1 MNYINLVLKN
11 DKEINELFSEEEENI
26 NTVDKLNFSTN
37 SNKKTELL
45 ITPEDKN
52 IKSNTDIKNDEEEN
66 KKKYEDDESKLIKP
80 EYRNF
85 LNKTFGPIEA
95 GSIRGSIFNMVIL
108 SLGSGILSLPKYIQK
123 TSLAMAIF
131 LILGIG
137 ILVWWSLLLI
147 SKVCEKNNNY
157 IYSKLIKDLY
167 GNCLSYIYD
176 GLVIIFSTGIL
187 ILNQVI
193 ILTLIGEALYNLFY
207 YDKYSTIEKFKEDK
221 NFWGSPFYKYIL
233 PFLIGNLIIYPLCL
247 IKDVSKLRIV
257 SLFGIITLFSL
268 ILLLCIETPSY
279 IKYYNNEI
287 YKKDDES
294 THYNYYNFLKG
305 FDINLTFFQ
314 YSSSL
319 FYAYCSTIGA
329 VPIFNTLK
337 NHVRRRMYKVVRRSI
352 ISNMI
357 IFTIAATAGYFTWPI
372 NPPDLI
378 IQRKKISKGP
388 DYFMSIG
395 RIGLSITIIMKLPSN
410 YAALRIVIFDK
421 IWGTTEISNMKNIIV
436 TFLII
441 NFCCFISV
449 LYDQISAYIKIL
461 GGVCSTLVGFLFPA
475 LLIVRTNNRPRCHWK
490 NIGTVFIF
498 GGLTLIG
505 FVSSGKTI
513 YDIVNMK
520 KK

>member
-1 MNYINLVLKN
+1 MNYLQLVLKN
-11 DKEINELFSEEEENI
+11 DKEINEIFSEGEDISNEL
-26 NTVDKLNFSTN
+26 DKLTPLENV
-37 SNKKTELL
+37 NKQNELL
-45 ITPEDKN
+45 IDSENQNPEQN
-52 IKSNTDIKNDEEEN
+52 ISTNKDEEEKSN
-66 KKKYEDDESKLIKP
+66 DDEEAKLIKP

-85 LNKTFGPIEA
+85 LAKTFGPIEA

-108 SLGSGILSLPKYIQK
+108 SLGSGILSLPKYIHK
-123 TSLAMAIF
+123 TSLGMAIF
-131 LILGIG
+131 LIFGIG
-137 ILVWWSLLLI
+137 FLVWWSLLLI

-176 GLVIIFSTGIL
+176 GLVIIFSIGIL

-193 ILTLIGEALYNLFY
+193 ILTLLGEALYNLFY
-207 YDKYSTIEKFKEDK
+207 YKGYETIKDFKNDK
-221 NFWGSPFYKYIL
+221 NFWGSFYCRYLL
-233 PFLIGNLIIYPLCL
+233 PFIIGICIIYPLCL

-268 ILLLCIETPSY
+268 ILLLVIETNKY
-279 IKYYNNEI
+279 IKYYEKEK
-287 YKKDDES
+287 YDKDDES
-294 THYNYYNFLKG
+294 THYNYYKFQKG
-305 FDINLTFFQ
+305 FDKNLTFFQ
-314 YSSSL
+314 FCSSL

-352 ISNMI
+352 ITNMI

-372 NPPDLI
+372 DPPPLI
-378 IQRKKISKGP
+378 IQREKIQEGP

-395 RIGLSITIIMKLPSN
+395 RLALSFTIIMKLPSN

-421 IWGTTEISNMKNIIV
+421 IWGTTEISTCKNVIV

-441 NFCCFISV
+441 TFCCFISV
-449 LYDQISAYIKIL
+449 LYVEISDYIKIL

-475 LLIVRTNNRPRCHWK
+475 LLIVRTNNRPRWHWK
-490 NIGTVFIF
+490 NIATVCIF
-498 GGLTLIG
+498 GGLTCIG
-505 FVSSGKTI
+505 FISSGKTI
-513 YDIVNMK
+513 YDIVNQK